1 MPKQNPTK
9 IRWRAPTENT
19 DGTPIT
25 YALAYNLYVNDLL
38 TASFPGTLN
47 ADGEYEFLFA
57 ELGSPLPLEQTHTVA
72 LTAFSTANPER
83 ESAKS
88 AAVEVFFFKIPK
100 APFGLVAE

>member
-1 MPKQNPTK
+1 MAKQNPTK

-38 TASFPGTLN
+38 VTSFPGTLN
-47 ADGEYEFLFA
+47 PDGEYQFLFS
-57 ELGSPLPLEQTHTVA
+57 ELGAPLAPEQTHTVA
-72 LTAFSTANPER
+72 LTAFSTANPTR

-88 AAVEVFFFKIPK
+88 AAVEVFFFKIPQ